1 MQLRLRLSEAITP
14 AQLRAVHGLWRRW
27 AKQLSLAPA
36 RDRELRHYYI
46 SLFSNGRAVQSNQ
59 LTKMDAVYVISWLER
74 LSGVRSQ
81 DLDRA
86 AGTAGKQGFPE
97 RSRVRPDSAAWR
109 ALWACTRA
117 LGWNRAALENFIRR
131 HYSNHGLTSLDDLRT
146 MADVNRVLWGL
157 KAILRRRPAETVAKK
172 KAA

>member
-1 MQLRLRLSEAITP
+1 MQLQLSLPEGITP

-27 AKQLSLAPA
+27 VKKLNLTRAQ
-36 RDRELRHYYI
+36 DGELRHYYI
-46 SLFSNGRAVQSNQ
+46 SLISNGRAVQSNQ
-59 LTKMDAVYVISWLER
+59 LTKMDAMYVISWLER

-81 DLDRA
+81 ELDRA
-86 AGTAGKQGFPE
+86 AGTAGKRGYAE
-97 RSRVRPDSAAWR
+97 RRRIRPDAAAWR

-117 LGWNRAALENFIRR
+117 LGWDRAALEHFIQR
-131 HYSNHGLTSLDDLRT
+131 HYNSLGLARLDDLRT

-157 KAILRRRPAETVAKK
+157 KAILRRRPEQTVAKK